1 MKSASLF
8 CGELSRKLQTHRT
21 RAAGSDQA
29 ASPRP
34 TYGRMCMWYG
44 KGALIAVLAQ
54 NAGFVHGIMNMG
66 GPSPGRCSH
75 SAARRCC
82 QARTGAAPPA
92 AWVEGMAAEWRTV
105 CRPPR
110 DRGPRKLFSR
120 KPRNQLER
128 IQNWPPTQKVRPCII
143 AGV

>member
-8 CGELSRKLQTHRT
+8 CGERSRKLQTHRT

-34 TYGRMCMWYG
+34 TYGRMYMWCG

-75 SAARRCC
+75 SD
-82 QARTGAAPPA
+82 T
-92 AWVEGMAAEWRTV
+92 T
-105 CRPPR
+105 
-110 DRGPRKLFSR
+110 
-120 KPRNQLER
+120 
-128 IQNWPPTQKVRPCII
+128 PCILLVI
-143 AGV
+143 IYNKYTG